1 MCNHNTVTLAR
12 KRSPAAYIGSG
23 NEITVVDVD
32 RILFAPCTQTRGNPV
47 FGISM
52 FRRSETVNRFKAEN
66 SLARRKMLS
75 EKIIKTHA
83 DRLPV
88 ILLKVKGAS
97 RSTPDI
103 GKTKFL
109 APQSFT
115 VQQLLLE
122 IRRSFGTLRPEQAIY
137 LFVGDG
143 VLVPSTS
150 TIAQVYERF
159 KDEDGFL
166 YIYYSAEETFG

>member
-1 MCNHNTVTLAR
+1 
-12 KRSPAAYIGSG
+12 
-23 NEITVVDVD
+23 
-32 RILFAPCTQTRGNPV
+32 
-47 FGISM
+47 M
-52 FRRSETVNRFKAEN
+52 FRRTETENRFKAEN
-66 SLARRKMLS
+66 SLSKRKQLS
-75 EKIIKTHA
+75 EKIIATHK
-83 DRLPV
+83 DRVPV

-97 RSTPDI
+97 RGTPDI

-109 APQSFT
+109 APQTFT

-122 IRRSFGTLRPEQAIY
+122 IRRSFDTLRAEQAIY

-143 VLVPSTS
+143 VLVPSSS

-166 YIYYSAEETFG
+166 YIYYSAEDTFG